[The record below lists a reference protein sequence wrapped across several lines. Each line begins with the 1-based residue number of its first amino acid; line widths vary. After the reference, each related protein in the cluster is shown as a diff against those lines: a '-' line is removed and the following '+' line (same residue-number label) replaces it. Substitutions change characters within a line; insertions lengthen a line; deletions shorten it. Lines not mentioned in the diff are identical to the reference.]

1 MKWLLSSIHPLGCS
15 GVSLSLSLSFSLYFL
30 KPHSKCVSEG
40 DGAAWRRR
48 RPRSLKKKTK
58 GGVDQQERTGAGQII
73 LPGEVHSTGQQPV
86 KKHPPLLYM
95 CVCVCVS
102 HAVFTEHALCA
113 IFTFQLSTRRTSP
126 CIAGELSNASLCP
139 RQISAAIGIWLYWRI
154 LSVRQLVH
162 NLWQFF
168 VQEDYHWKC
177 YHIFTT
183 TPLTLNRLSHIPSQS
198 ALSHIRNQAE
208 I

>member
-15 GVSLSLSLSFSLYFL
+15 GVSLSLSVSLTLYFL

-48 RPRSLKKKTK
+48 RPRSSKKKKKTK

-73 LPGEVHSTGQQPV
+73 LPGEVHSTGQQPG
-86 KKHPPLLYM
+86 KKPHPPVPLYVF
-95 CVCVCVS
+95 VCVCVS

-139 RQISAAIGIWLYWRI
+139 RQISAAIGI
-154 LSVRQLVH
+154 
-162 NLWQFF
+162 
-168 VQEDYHWKC
+168 
-177 YHIFTT
+177 
-183 TPLTLNRLSHIPSQS
+183 
-198 ALSHIRNQAE
+198 
-208 I
+208 